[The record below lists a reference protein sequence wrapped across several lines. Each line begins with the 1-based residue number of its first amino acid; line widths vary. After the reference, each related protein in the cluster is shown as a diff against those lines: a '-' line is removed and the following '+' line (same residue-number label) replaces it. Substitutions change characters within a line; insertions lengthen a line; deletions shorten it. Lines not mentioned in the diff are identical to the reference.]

1 MTTTADTSIEVKKQ
15 DISASVLKKIN
26 EFKEHGAIKI
36 PADYSPENAL
46 KAAYLVLSDPR
57 SNLLS
62 KCTKESVANALLKM
76 VVWGLSPLKKQCS
89 FIPYGDK
96 LECTPEYTG
105 NVAMAKR
112 YGGLKSIKA
121 NAIHAG
127 DVFIFEIDN
136 KTGKKRIVKHEQTL
150 ESISNKELQGAYA
163 IVELADG
170 TIDTYVMSMQQIKD
184 SWNQGAMKGN
194 SPAHKLFPDQ
204 MAEKTVINRA
214 CKLII
219 RTSDDAILS
228 PDEEEDAKPDDA
240 KLSDSIHKS
249 TVEDISFEMIAD
261 SSPESA
267 VIDSAEN
274 KGESVLNNDKRKE
287 ADNQKEVGDDSE
299 DLFFNKQ

>member
-1 MTTTADTSIEVKKQ
+1 MTTTTDTSIEVKKQ
-15 DISASVLKKIN
+15 DISTEVLKKIN
-26 EFKEHGAIKI
+26 EFKEHGALKI

-57 SNLLS
+57 NNLLS
-62 KCTKESVANALLKM
+62 KCTKESVASALLKM

-136 KTGKKRIVKHEQTL
+136 KTGKKKVVKHEQTL

-163 IVELADG
+163 IVELVDG

-228 PDEEEDAKPDDA
+228 PDEEEEEAKPDDA

-249 TVEDISFEMIAD
+249 PVEDISFEIVD
-261 SSPESA
+261 SSTN
-267 VIDSAEN
+267 VVDSAEN
-274 KGESVLNNDKRKE
+274 NGESVINNDKRKE
-287 ADNQKEVGDDSE
+287 TENKKEEANDSE
-299 DLFFNKQ
+299 DLFFNK

>member
-1 MTTTADTSIEVKKQ
+1 MTTTTDTSIEVKKQ
-15 DISASVLKKIN
+15 DISTAVLKKIN
-26 EFKEHGAIKI
+26 EFKEHGALKI

-62 KCTKESVANALLKM
+62 KCTKESVASALLKM

-136 KTGKKRIVKHEQTL
+136 KTGKKRVVKHEQTL
-150 ESISNKELQGAYA
+150 DSISNKELQGAYA

-228 PDEEEDAKPDDA
+228 PEEEEEEAKPDDA

-249 TVEDISFEMIAD
+249 PVEDISFEIVD
-261 SSPESA
+261 SSTN
-267 VIDSAEN
+267 VVDSAEN
-274 KGESVLNNDKRKE
+274 KGESVLNNSKRNE
-287 ADNQKEVGDDSE
+287 PEIQKEEVNDSE
-299 DLFFNKQ
+299 NLFFNK

>member
-1 MTTTADTSIEVKKQ
+1 MTTTTETSIEVKKQ
-15 DISASVLKKIN
+15 DISTAVLKKVN
-26 EFKEHGAIKI
+26 EFKEHGALKI

-57 SNLLS
+57 NNLLS
-62 KCTKESVANALLKM
+62 KCTKESVASALLKM

-127 DVFIFEIDN
+127 DVFVFEIDN
-136 KTGKKRIVKHEQTL
+136 KTGKKRVVKHEQTL

-219 RTSDDAILS
+219 RTSDDAVLS
-228 PDEEEDAKPDDA
+228 PDEEEEEAKPDDA

-249 TVEDISFEMIAD
+249 PVEDISFEIVD
-261 SSPESA
+261 SPTS
-267 VIDSAEN
+267 VVDSAESN
-274 KGESVLNNDKRKE
+274 GEGVINNDKRKE
-287 ADNQKEVGDDSE
+287 AESKKEDASDSE

>member
-1 MTTTADTSIEVKKQ
+1 MTTTAETSIEVKKQ
-15 DISASVLKKIN
+15 DISTAVLKKIN
-26 EFKEHGAIKI
+26 EFKEHGALKI

-62 KCTKESVANALLKM
+62 KCTKESVASALLKM

-127 DVFIFEIDN
+127 DVFVFEIDN
-136 KTGKKRIVKHEQTL
+136 KTGKKRVVKHEQTL

-163 IVELADG
+163 IVELVDG

-228 PDEEEDAKPDDA
+228 PDEEEAKSDDA

-249 TVEDISFEMIAD
+249 TVEDISFEIVD
-261 SSPESA
+261 SSTNVS
-267 VIDSAEN
+267 DSTEN
-274 KGESVLNNDKRKE
+274 KGDGVLNNDKSKEPENKKE
-287 ADNQKEVGDDSE
+287 AESDSE
-299 DLFFNKQ
+299 NLFFNK

>member
-1 MTTTADTSIEVKKQ
+1 MTTTTADTSIEVKKQ
-15 DISASVLKKIN
+15 DISTAVLKKVN
-26 EFKEHGAIKI
+26 EFKEHGALKI

-57 SNLLS
+57 NNLLS
-62 KCTKESVANALLKM
+62 KCTKESVASALLKM

-127 DVFIFEIDN
+127 DVFVFEIDN
-136 KTGKKRIVKHEQTL
+136 KTGKKRVVKHEQTL

-219 RTSDDAILS
+219 RTSDDAVLS
-228 PDEEEDAKPDDA
+228 PDEEEEEAKPDDA

-249 TVEDISFEMIAD
+249 PVEDISFEIVD
-261 SSPESA
+261 SPTS
-267 VIDSAEN
+267 VVDSAESN
-274 KGESVLNNDKRKE
+274 GEGVINNDKRKE
-287 ADNQKEVGDDSE
+287 AESKKEDASDSE